1 MMKKRDLAFIKHL
14 PCIRPRISS
23 KPQKRPCE
31 KRTIRPELG
40 MRKRRFG
47 LWTPLDESHIVVNGT
62 GSTARREFPAS
73 SAFGRMEREGEGE
86 RRKRNK
92 EGGSQKGSQT
102 RALAEGGVCLKLD
115 PRVSL
120 ESRAPDGWEKRE
132 SNHESLEGHSGSS
145 PPSPPRFTE
154 EGAEVARAALGEI
167 CKRRC
172 VSLDGVISGFPAPGP
187 GLPLILSSLTCFG
200 TLALESCCW
209 GCYPGQG
216 GIGRQL
222 VQLRNNSVGDL
233 LASSLKTMF
242 LLNKQTEASVRTL
255 IAGGSCPLPPPPTS
269 WNAS

>member
-1 MMKKRDLAFIKHL
+1 MKKRDLAFIKHL

-40 MRKRRFG
+40 VRKRRFG

-62 GSTARREFPAS
+62 GSAARREFPAS

-120 ESRAPDGWEKRE
+120 ESRARMDGRRE
-132 SNHESLEGHSGSS
+132 N
-145 PPSPPRFTE
+145 PIM
-154 EGAEVARAALGEI
+154 RALRAIQAHPHQVLPVSQ
-167 CKRRC
+167 RRE
-172 VSLDGVISGFPAPGP
+172 LRLQE
-187 GLPLILSSLTCFG
+187 LPLEKSAKG
-200 TLALESCCW
+200 DV
-209 GCYPGQG
+209 
-216 GIGRQL
+216 L
-222 VQLRNNSVGDL
+222 VWMV
-233 LASSLKTMF
+233 
-242 LLNKQTEASVRTL
+242 
-255 IAGGSCPLPPPPTS
+255 
-269 WNAS
+269 